1 MEIGSVRDGYLAK
14 LDDYPDDEEKI
25 FVMRGR
31 GNDELAPSEELLS
44 DYKELEEKHGNR
56 WEAWN
61 RCRYEPRFREEMKR
75 EKSRERIEK
84 IAEEVASG
92 KRVRL
97 ICYEK
102 NRPCHRFILKQ
113 LIGEE
118 VTKILVAPFEEGIT
132 S

>member
-1 MEIGSVRDGYLAK
+1 

-61 RCRYEPRFREEMKR
+61 RCCYESRFKEEMRREESQKR
-75 EKSRERIEK
+75 IREIAERVAGGEK
-84 IAEEVASG
+84 I
-92 KRVRL
+92 RL

-113 LIGEE
+113 LVGEE
-118 VTKILVAPFEEGIT
+118 VTRILVAPFEKEGEGGG
-132 S
+132 